1 MNAAVVAAAEGG
13 VAMDGVPARSLIKEV
28 SESVLLFAIAAFTL
42 GGYLGIALF
51 FVEAMK

>member
-1 MNAAVVAAAEGG
+1 
-13 VAMDGVPARSLIKEV
+13 MDGVPARSLVKEV
-28 SESVLLFAIAAFTL
+28 SESILLFAIATFTL